1 MASSDRPSSRPSSA
15 AVAGLLSLVIPGAGQ
30 FYLKQRSRGVA
41 ILVVALLLALLIQWA
56 LINSQIAPIVIGDLT
71 TSSLSI
77 FVGLFWLWNVVDA
90 VRLARGQ
97 RSGRWLAF
105 LLPTAVIYIIAWQT
119 TDVRLDRLVTRISGA
134 KTIFTAIVQ
143 PDLFTRDTVQ
153 QSGQISF
160 WVPCS
165 HPPQP
170 LPALGAP
177 YFVSLDK
184 ACGVAGDTV
193 TLHGENFIP
202 GEVGTI
208 HMYAVGGTNEA
219 QIFNNN
225 QPVQPVVGPDGKFD
239 ITFQITKFAEAEGV
253 DPANPLEKS
262 IEAQFVQEVG
272 PIKPSETFGDIIG
285 KVGDDGVFVPGK
297 IVETLALGLLATFF
311 STILAIPLSFFAAHN
326 IMSRV
331 PGGSIV
337 YYVMRT
343 VLNFVRAID
352 PIIWGLIIISW
363 IGLGPFAGVLALT
376 IHSTAALAKL
386 FSEEIEHIELGPIE
400 AVSSTGATLLQ
411 VIRYAVVPQIY
422 PPFLAY
428 TLLRWDINMRSAT
441 IVGFV
446 AGGGIGYFV
455 VEMVRQGGYRQYA
468 AALWV
473 IALVIMLVDYISGVW
488 RQRILQG
495 HTTEAVAV
503 MATAGEPSASEMI
516 VEKRRPDS
524 QVSVQPARPI
534 ESPPPPFYRSLRS
547 LAVLAIGIV
556 VFIYC
561 WQVSRIDLRKMF
573 EPSPTFAKLV
583 SDFVSVDLSPG
594 VLDAVLKPM
603 LVTIF
608 QALIATTLGGALA
621 IPFSFL
627 AARNLMGHGL
637 IPRIIYFLTRG
648 LFNVLRSIEALLYA
662 AIFVFWV
669 SIGPFAG
676 ALALAVATFALI
688 GKLFSEAIENIDPG
702 PVEAITATGANR
714 VQAIVY
720 GILPQIVPP
729 FVSYAIYQWDI
740 NIRISTIIGF
750 AGGQGIGLKLNE
762 YFGSLQYHKAGTV
775 TLFIVLVINAMDFAS
790 AKIRERM
797 V

>member
-1 MASSDRPSSRPSSA
+1 M
-15 AVAGLLSLVIPGAGQ
+15 VAGLLSLIIPGAGQ
-30 FYLKQRSRGVA
+30 FYLKNRSRGLA
-41 ILVVALLLALLIQWA
+41 ILGVALLLALLNQWA
-56 LINSQIAPIVIGDLT
+56 ILNSQIEPIMIGDLT

-77 FVGLFWLWNVVDA
+77 LIGFFWLWNVIDA
-90 VRLARGQ
+90 IRLTQGKHA
-97 RSGRWLAF
+97 SRWVAF

-119 TDVRLDRLVTRISGA
+119 TDVRLDRLITRISGA
-134 KTIFTAIVQ
+134 KTIFEAIVQ

-160 WVPCS
+160 WVPCTN
-165 HPPQP
+165 PPQP
-170 LPALGAP
+170 LPQPSGP
-177 YFVSLDK
+177 YPVSIDK
-184 ACGVAGDTV
+184 SCGVAGDTV

-239 ITFQITKFAEAEGV
+239 ITFQITKFAEAEGA
-253 DPANPLEKS
+253 DPAHPLEKS

-285 KVGDDGVFVPGK
+285 KVDATGAFIPGK

-311 STILAIPLSFFAAHN
+311 STILAVPLSFFAAHN

-331 PGGSIV
+331 PGGQIV
-337 YYVMRT
+337 YYLMRT
-343 VLNFVRAID
+343 FFNIVRAID
-352 PIIWGLIIISW
+352 PIIWGLIVIVW

-386 FSEEIEHIELGPIE
+386 FSEEIEHIDLGPIE
-400 AVSSTGATLLQ
+400 AVSSTGATLVQ

-455 VEMVRQGGYRQYA
+455 VEMVRQGGYREYA

-473 IALVIMLVDYISGVW
+473 IALVIMLVDYISGVM
-488 RQRILQG
+488 RQRIMQG
-495 HTTEAVAV
+495 SLKPAE
-503 MATAGEPSASEMI
+503 SAP
-516 VEKRRPDS
+516 R
-524 QVSVQPARPI
+524 
-534 ESPPPPFYRSLRS
+534 PFYRSLRS
-547 LAVLAIGIV
+547 LAIAAIGVV
-556 VFIYC
+556 VFVYC
-561 WQVSRIDLRKMF
+561 WQISRIDLRKMF
-573 EPSPTFAKLV
+573 EPSPTFASVV
-583 SDFVSVDLSPG
+583 SDFISIDLSPD

-608 QALIATTLGGALA
+608 QALIATTFGGLLA
-621 IPFSFL
+621 IPFSFF
-627 AARNLMGHGL
+627 AARNLMGRSRFSRVL
-637 IPRIIYFLTRG
+637 YFLTRSV
-648 LFNVLRSIEALLYA
+648 FNILRSIEALLYA

-669 SIGPFAG
+669 GIGAFAG
-676 ALALAVATFALI
+676 SLALAVTTFALI

-714 VQAIVY
+714 LQAIVY
-720 GILPQIVPP
+720 GILPQIIPP

-790 AKIRERM
+790 ARIRERM